1 MGSTAE
7 NIAKMKFPNAEII
20 GFNQQEAM
28 MEVTSGR
35 ADGHVAEEYLAMPLV
50 AKYPNKVKILNPEE
64 PFSDEM
70 GTWAVRP
77 GDARFLNYLNN
88 WLRYYRVRGVLDAKY
103 DEIIRP
109 SFYKK

>member
-1 MGSTAE
+1 
-7 NIAKMKFPNAEII
+7 
-20 GFNQQEAM
+20 
-28 MEVTSGR
+28 
-35 ADGHVAEEYLAMPLV
+35 
-50 AKYPNKVKILNPEE
+50 
-64 PFSDEM
+64 M